1 MVSSLIG
8 MLPFKQSNDL
18 VIDNLPGNF
27 GGGWLDEAEPSG
39 S

>member
-8 MLPFKQSNDL
+8 MPPFKQSNDL
-18 VIDNLPGNF
+18 VIDNPPGNF
-27 GGGWLDEAEPSG
+27 GGGLVGEAEPSG